1 MTPSA
6 RRGRQDEGDVVRR
19 SSGGAFRFAV
29 ALLRPPLR
37 ALTRRDWR
45 GAEHLPPDGG
55 FVVASNHLSYVDP
68 LTLAHFLWDNGY
80 PVRYL
85 GKESVF
91 RVPVAGRIIAAA
103 GQIPVYRESGDA
115 ARAFAAAVEAVRAGE
130 CVGIYPEGTLTRD
143 PDLWPMRGKTGA
155 ARVALTTG
163 CPVIPVAQWGP
174 QDILPPYG
182 RRPDLLPRKT
192 VHVWAGPPVDLSAF
206 SDRPLDAATLRA
218 ATDTILDAV
227 AAQLEEVRGEKAPA
241 ERWDPAAHDLPRTGN
256 PHPHRRRP

>member
-1 MTPSA
+1 MRP
-6 RRGRQDEGDVVRR
+6 
-19 SSGGAFRFAV
+19 SSGKAFRFAV
-29 ALLRPPLR
+29 ALLRPPLM

-45 GAEHLPPDGG
+45 GGEHLPADGG
-55 FVVASNHLSYVDP
+55 FVVASNHLSYADP

-85 GKESVF
+85 GKEAVF
-91 RVPVAGRIIAAA
+91 RIPVAGRIIAAA

-115 ARAFAAAVEAVRAGE
+115 AKAFAAAVDAVRAGE

-143 PDLWPMRGKTGA
+143 PGLWPMRGKTGA

-182 RRPDLLPRKT
+182 RPDLLPRKS

-206 SDRPLDAATLRA
+206 ADRPLDGDTLRV

-227 AAQLEEVRGEKAPA
+227 AAQLEAIRGEKAPA

-256 PHPHRRRP
+256 PHRRRP